1 MTRLFTSALLASTL
15 SAAANLDPEP
25 ESRSPMTAMPGRF
38 GVIFGG
44 ASPENGGSDFS
55 WEQLT
60 LQGGFALNKE
70 FSDEIKMFY
79 GVNYRF
85 TRINTGSFHSRAD
98 LGHLHDI
105 IVPLS
110 FSYDPSD
117 SPWSFFAQISG
128 QLATDFTSITSH
140 DFDYFARVGARYQF
154 SDTFSLNFGAARVRN
169 FGEAI
174 VLPALGCTWQP
185 TDDWAFTLLG
195 PRITL
200 SYKINPTKST
210 IASSSA
216 EEVFQRAASGMSRM
230 IPGTPSTTVSPAT
243 TPGLGSILNYA
254 GAFGSPLGP
263 EPTLGTNSGPSK
275 MATRFSKRISITD
288 SSATSGLTSMNG
300 SPVKIGKGRLRRTAL
315 FAHTIDNDSRATNKN
330 PTLSKKNNA
339 APVPALIESNT
350 YS

>member
-1 MTRLFTSALLASTL
+1 MKRPFTSALLASTL

-128 QLATDFTSITSH
+128 QLATDFNSITSH

-200 SYKINPTKST
+200 SYKINDRLIIRGGGFPTGGLWNVENDTGNSVDYGF
-210 IASSSA
+210 ASY
-216 EEVFQRAASGMSRM
+216 
-230 IPGTPSTTVSPAT
+230 
-243 TPGLGSILNYA
+243 NA
-254 GAFGSPLGP
+254 GIGIDFKLRRGFWLTAWA
-263 EPTLGTNSGPSK
+263 GTNL
-275 MATRFSKRISITD
+275 ANELR
-288 SSATSGLTSMNG
+288 AEQNG
-300 SPVKIGKGRLRRTAL
+300 N
-315 FAHTIDNDSRATNKN
+315 TIFEEDLDNGFFGYLGIN
-330 PTLSKKNNA
+330 LY
-339 APVPALIESNT
+339 EW
-350 YS
+350 

>member
-1 MTRLFTSALLASTL
+1 MKRPFTSALLASTL

-85 TRINTGSFHSRAD
+85 TRIETGSFHSGAD

-128 QLATDFTSITSH
+128 QLATDFNSITSH

-154 SDTFSLNFGAARVRN
+154 SDNFSLNFGAARVRN
-169 FGEAI
+169 FGEAM

-185 TDDWAFTLLG
+185 TDDWAFTLRG

-200 SYKINPTKST
+200 SHKINDRLIIRGGGFPTGGLWNVENDAGNSVDYGF
-210 IASSSA
+210 ASYNA
-216 EEVFQRAASGMSRM
+216 
-230 IPGTPSTTVSPAT
+230 
-243 TPGLGSILNYA
+243 GLGIDFKLRRGVWLTA
-254 GAFGSPLGP
+254 WA
-263 EPTLGTNSGPSK
+263 GTNF
-275 MATRFSKRISITD
+275 ANELR
-288 SSATSGLTSMNG
+288 AEQNG
-300 SPVKIGKGRLRRTAL
+300 K
-315 FAHTIDNDSRATNKN
+315 TIFEEDLDNGFFGYLGIN
-330 PTLSKKNNA
+330 LY
-339 APVPALIESNT
+339 EW
-350 YS
+350 

>member
-1 MTRLFTSALLASTL
+1 MKRSFSSALLASTL

-25 ESRSPMTAMPGRF
+25 ESRSPMTAMPGRS

-44 ASPENGGSDFS
+44 ASPENGGRDFS

-128 QLATDFTSITSH
+128 QLATDFNSITSH

-169 FGEAI
+169 FGEAM

-200 SYKINPTKST
+200 SYKINDRLIIRGGGFPTGGLWNVENDTGNSVDYGF
-210 IASSSA
+210 ASY
-216 EEVFQRAASGMSRM
+216 
-230 IPGTPSTTVSPAT
+230 
-243 TPGLGSILNYA
+243 NA
-254 GAFGSPLGP
+254 GIGIDFKLRRGFWLTAWA
-263 EPTLGTNSGPSK
+263 GTNL
-275 MATRFSKRISITD
+275 ANELR
-288 SSATSGLTSMNG
+288 AEQNG
-300 SPVKIGKGRLRRTAL
+300 N
-315 FAHTIDNDSRATNKN
+315 TIFEEDLDNGFFGYLGIN
-330 PTLSKKNNA
+330 LY
-339 APVPALIESNT
+339 EW
-350 YS
+350 